1 MRLVMKFGGVSLA
14 NGAKI
19 KHVANL
25 VKEFVNDGNE
35 ICVVVSA
42 MYGVTDKL
50 EKIRKVASEENKTS
64 KISDFIRDL
73 ADEHHKTIEEV
84 IDNKKLK
91 NETISKIDGRLDEM
105 EKALIGICHL
115 GELTVRSMDYI
126 ASFGER
132 LSAPIM
138 SGALRSL
145 GIDSVSLVGGEAGII
160 TDDRYGD
167 ARPLDISEET
177 VKKRISPLLKNEITP
192 VITGY
197 IGVNEKNIITTLGRG
212 GSDYTATIIGA
223 GIDANEIWLW
233 KETEGIMTTDPKI
246 VSGAKRVPSI
256 SYIEAMELSFFGAK
270 ILHPSAL
277 EPAMRNSIPVRV
289 KNTFSPKDPGTIITK
304 ESGVKEVV
312 KAVTLIKNVA
322 LINISGPG
330 LVRSPKVSTRVF
342 STLADESVDII
353 IISQGSSERNIS
365 LVIDEPHLK
374 KAIKA
379 LKREFDK
386 STIKDI
392 TYNKDI
398 CALAVVGM
406 GMAGVPGVAGR
417 IFTALGKSNTNII
430 MISQGSS
437 ENNISLVIKGKDSQK
452 ALQVVHD
459 EFSLGE

>member
-14 NGAKI
+14 SGAKI

-25 VKEFVNDGNE
+25 VKEFVDDGNE

-50 EKIRKVASEENKTS
+50 EEIRKVASEENKTS
-64 KISDFIRDL
+64 KVSDFIKDL
-73 ADEHHKTIEEV
+73 ADEHHKAIEEV
-84 IDNKKLK
+84 IDNKKIK
-91 NETISKIDGRLDEM
+91 NETISEIDDRLDEM

-138 SGALRSL
+138 SGALMSL
-145 GIDSVSLVGGEAGII
+145 GVDSVSLVGGEAGII

-177 VKKRISPLLKNEITP
+177 IKKRISPLLKDEITP

-197 IGVNEKNIITTLGRG
+197 IGVSEKNIITTLGRG

-289 KNTFSPKDPGTIITK
+289 KNTFSPQDPGTIITK
-304 ESGVKEVV
+304 ESGIKEVV

-374 KAIKA
+374 KTIKA

-437 ENNISLVIKGKDSQK
+437 ENNISLVIKGKDSQR
-452 ALQVVHD
+452 ALQVIHD